1 MKVIELLLQGK
12 EVWDKKHTGYYE
24 LDKRDNKPVLVYKD
38 KESFVKFVEKE
49 SEISHG
55 N

>member
-1 MKVIELLLQGK
+1 MLYIGIRLTILVILFLIFK
-12 EVWDKKHTGYYE
+12 AM
-24 LDKRDNKPVLVYKD
+24 YKD

>member
-1 MKVIELLLQGK
+1 MKGK
-12 EVWDKKHTGYYE
+12 KGKGRYSFNCFASKADWVT
-24 LDKRDNKPVLVYKD
+24 VYKD